1 MSYYKG
7 SLKHYYGQ
15 TVSVEQLHMK
25 WLLGEPCTQCEQG
38 GSRCRSVGVSTLN
51 NRKVLPFHV
60 IVAPGP
66 AVSDVGPI
74 AALLLKDHSDCHQGC
89 ENSTGVRDGTR

>member
-1 MSYYKG
+1 M
-7 SLKHYYGQ
+7 
-15 TVSVEQLHMK
+15 
-25 WLLGEPCTQCEQG
+25 
-38 GSRCRSVGVSTLN
+38 GVSTLN

-60 IVAPGP
+60 IAAPGP

-89 ENSTGVRDGTR
+89 ENSTVLEMGPRDAGSFVYSGSAAGCLSCRATLQCESNGRDTDKGHVAF

>member
-7 SLKHYYGQ
+7 SLKHYYCQ
-15 TVSVEQLHMK
+15 TVSVEQLHTK
-25 WLLGEPCTQCEQG
+25 WLLGEPCTQCGQG
-38 GSRCRSVGVSTLN
+38 GSRCGSVGVSTLN
-51 NRKVLPFHV
+51 NRKVLPFHM